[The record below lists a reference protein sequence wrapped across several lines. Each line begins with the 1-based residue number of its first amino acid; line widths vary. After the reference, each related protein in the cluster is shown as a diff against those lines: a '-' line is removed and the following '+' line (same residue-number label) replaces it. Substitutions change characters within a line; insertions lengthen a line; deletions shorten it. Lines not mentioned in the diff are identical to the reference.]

1 MAHILVVD
9 DENDV
14 LESIRE
20 ILEDAGQTVTISN
33 SGAKALTLLGSEAFD
48 LVVLDIIMPEMDGVE
63 VCRRIRGNPALAR
76 IPILFLTAKG
86 RASDV
91 AHGLD
96 VGGDDYL
103 IKPYD
108 VVELPA
114 RVRALLRRA
123 PGGPLNPDGD
133 YIEFHQLRL
142 HITRPEAEICG
153 KVVRLT
159 PTEHRALY
167 YLLMRPEQPIL
178 AEQLLQDVW
187 EYPPGVGDPQLVRVH
202 MNHLRAKLEA
212 VDCNYLQNI
221 HGRGYMITR

>member
-1 MAHILVVD
+1 VAHILIVD

-20 ILEDAGQTVTISN
+20 ILEDAGQTVTASN
-33 SGAKALTLLGSEAFD
+33 SGVKALALLNSQSFD

-86 RASDV
+86 RAADV
-91 AHGLD
+91 ANGLD

-108 VVELPA
+108 VIELPA
-114 RVRALLRRA
+114 RIRALLRRA

-133 YIEFHQLRL
+133 YIEFQLLRL
-142 HITRPEAEICG
+142 HITRPEAEVCQQI
-153 KVVRLT
+153 VRLT

-167 YLLMRPEQPIL
+167 YLLMHPEQPIL

-202 MNHLRAKLEA
+202 MNHLRTKLET
-212 VDCNYLQNI
+212 VGCDYLRNI
-221 HGRGYMITR
+221 HGRGYMIGR